1 MTVVAWARS
10 TTALPTLAAGAMVLV
25 LAGLTTAF
33 VYLAVPAV
41 AGPAEHAP
49 APAPIEVHTDPPAV
63 PPVCAEVTEDS
74 PDPAC
79 ADTDTDISA
88 DPAPADQP

>member
-1 MTVVAWARS
+1 MAVVAWARS

-41 AGPAEHAP
+41 AGPAER

-74 PDPAC
+74 PNPAC

-88 DPAPADQP
+88 DPAPAGRP